1 MNVNVS
7 AKQLME
13 PNFAEIMESALAD
26 SGVDPH
32 ALNMEITESILME
45 NADHAR
51 SMLARIKCLGV
62 QIHLDDFGTGYSSLA
77 YLRDFPIDALKI
89 DKSFVS
95 RSDDDD
101 LCAHLASVEIVRTI
115 IALAQSLS
123 LTVTAEGV
131 ETDRQRSE
139 LRALGCTRAQGYYFS
154 RPVEA
159 SAAGAY
165 IAQHV
170 VDGGLLGGGA
180 DGTQGMSPHVLAAG
194 PEGFGWALIG

>member
-7 AKQLME
+7 AKQLIE
-13 PNFAEIMESALAD
+13 PNFAEIMESALVD

-51 SMLARIKCLGV
+51 SMLARIKRLGV

-95 RSDDDD
+95 RRDDDHVG
-101 LCAHLASVEIVRTI
+101 AYLASVEIVRTI

-123 LTVTAEGV
+123 LSVTAEGV
-131 ETDRQRSE
+131 ETESQRAG
-139 LRALGCTRAQGYYFS
+139 LRALGCTGAQGYYFS
-154 RPVEA
+154 RPIEA
-159 SAAGAY
+159 AAAAAF
-165 IAQHV
+165 IAEHA
-170 VDGGLLGGGA
+170 LGGEVLGGCA
-180 DGTQGMSPHVLAAG
+180 DEPLPQPLRV
-194 PEGFGWALIG
+194 